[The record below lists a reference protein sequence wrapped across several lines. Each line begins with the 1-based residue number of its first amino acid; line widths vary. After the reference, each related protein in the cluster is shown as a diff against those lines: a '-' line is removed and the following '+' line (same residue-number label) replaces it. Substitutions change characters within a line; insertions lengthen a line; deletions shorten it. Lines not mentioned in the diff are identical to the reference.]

1 MAVQTSGFGHRHSP
15 TSGASS
21 NHQGCDYRAPI
32 GSPIVANG
40 DLTIEKAGVGSG
52 YGNVVYARDA
62 NGTQYRFGHLDGFPP
77 GMKAGDKI
85 KAGDTIGYTGN
96 TGISTGPHLHY
107 EARPNG
113 GAAVDPNSIDP
124 KTGKPY
130 MAAAGFE
137 AGKSLKDSTPTP
149 TKDRKPNEPG
159 TAKPMGAPPATGDKP
174 GPGNKAKPGTGN
186 QGDRGGAGKPP
197 APGRGSSA
205 GNAVGILV
213 NPRHKAHDGT

>member
-1 MAVQTSGFGHRHSP
+1 MAVETSGFGHRHSP
-15 TSGASS
+15 TKGASH

-32 GSPIVANG
+32 GSPIVANSE
-40 DLTIEKAGVGSG
+40 LTIEKAGVGSG

-85 KAGDTIGYTGN
+85 KSGDTIGYTGN
-96 TGISTGPHLHY
+96 TGTSTGAHLHY

-124 KTGKPY
+124 RTGKPY

-137 AGKSLKDSTPTP
+137 AGKSLKDSTPKP
-149 TKDRKPNEPG
+149 TKDRKPNEPSKG
-159 TAKPMGAPPATGDKP
+159 KPMGGGTPPAASGGGSGGKPKP
-174 GPGNKAKPGTGN
+174 GSGN
-186 QGDRGGAGKPP
+186 QGDRGSGAPP
-197 APGRGSSA
+197 AAGRGSSA
-205 GNAVGILV
+205 GNAVGILI